1 MVKIELNVQDDGDFY
16 IDWASSHLNF
26 ESSFYEDTKIETF
39 YGWSDDDNY
48 VKIYEFAAE
57 GPMEK
62 YAARD
67 WLAAAI
73 AQFRT
78 SGNKYYIIPV
88 WYNLIEQVKQHV
100 FDKEGNYYNFMS
112 GNYDGTDIWMEIM
125 PYDTNIARI

>member
-1 MVKIELNVQDDGDFY
+1 
-16 IDWASSHLNF
+16 
-26 ESSFYEDTKIETF
+26 
-39 YGWSDDDNY
+39 
-48 VKIYEFAAE
+48 
-57 GPMEK
+57 MEK

-100 FDKEGNYYNFMS
+100 FDKEGNYYNCMS
-112 GNYDGTDIWMEIM
+112 GNYDGTEIWMEIT
-125 PYDTNIARI
+125 PYDTNSTEV